1 MKKKLKINWE
11 NYFLFYIIFLIVFGI
26 SFLYNKHNIG
36 NDSSISDWFINYSGG
51 FVRRGLTG
59 EVITNFS
66 SIFLIGLRDAILIF
80 QIIFFVLLYYLIF
93 LFCKNLLF
101 NRLLIL
107 SILSPIFVIYPVAEI
122 EALGRKELIIFSIYL
137 TYLYTNIK
145 SIKIQL
151 LYKILLF
158 PICILVWDPSII
170 FFTYIFLV
178 DLFVLRINKF
188 NKVFFNLLF
197 SFLPLLITTIII
209 YLNPISSENYFIM
222 ADNLKSEF
230 NEICYMSCSFVGVQS
245 DNSFKELFE
254 AIREKFKISYAFRYF
269 LILVI
274 GFLPLITLLK
284 YSLIKKKDSIFFEKK
299 FKNLF
304 LIFFVTFLPS
314 TILYFVMYDWARVV
328 HIAYFFSLITFLFLL
343 KENFIILDKNKI
355 RKNLLSSISKKNF
368 LIVFIIF
375 TLSWNPKVVM
385 SDDVASKPIY
395 AIPYKFYKLFLKNL

>member
-1 MKKKLKINWE
+1 
-11 NYFLFYIIFLIVFGI
+11 
-26 SFLYNKHNIG
+26 
-36 NDSSISDWFINYSGG
+36 
-51 FVRRGLTG
+51 
-59 EVITNFS
+59 
-66 SIFLIGLRDAILIF
+66 
-80 QIIFFVLLYYLIF
+80 
-93 LFCKNLLF
+93 
-101 NRLLIL
+101 
-107 SILSPIFVIYPVAEI
+107 
-122 EALGRKELIIFSIYL
+122 
-137 TYLYTNIK
+137 
-145 SIKIQL
+145 
-151 LYKILLF
+151 
-158 PICILVWDPSII
+158 
-170 FFTYIFLV
+170 
-178 DLFVLRINKF
+178 
-188 NKVFFNLLF
+188 
-197 SFLPLLITTIII
+197 
-209 YLNPISSENYFIM
+209 M

-328 HIAYFFSLITFLFLL
+328 HLAYFFLLITFLFLL

>member
-158 PICILVWDPSII
+158 PICILVWEPSII

>member
-26 SFLYNKHNIG
+26 SFLYNKHDIG

-66 SIFLIGLRDAILIF
+66 SIFSIGLRDAILIF
-80 QIIFFVLLYYLIF
+80 QIIFFVSLYYLIF

-158 PICILVWDPSII
+158 PICILVWEPSII

-197 SFLPLLITTIII
+197 SFVPLLITTIII

>member
-158 PICILVWDPSII
+158 PICILVWEPSII

-269 LILVI
+269 LILLI